1 MRALAQAQRQQRC
14 QQQRQ
19 RDRQQPAGATK
30 GREGGL
36 EEWVGGRNARRS
48 AVKGLLPLTGDI
60 PSRGCCV
67 IWNSQDDLLG
77 RLEGQWQRRRMPWR
91 CDDGRRTTYDDAVD
105 GVRHYP
111 HGASIGEPCFD
122 TGRLTTQHLSDGS
135 YYAITNLMLRK
146 GRRHD
151 VRVRCGRGC
160 RAQIGRNNQ
169 I

>member
-1 MRALAQAQRQQRC
+1 MARAQRRQRC

-30 GREGGL
+30 GREGGQ

-60 PSRGCCV
+60 PSRGCCA
-67 IWNSQDDLLG
+67 IWNSRDDLPG
-77 RLEGQWQRRRMPWR
+77 RLEGQWQRRWMPWR

-111 HGASIGEPCFD
+111 QRTSTGACFD
-122 TGRLTTQHLSDGS
+122 AGRLTTQHLSDGS
-135 YYAITNLMLRK
+135 YYAITNLMLRE
-146 GRRHD
+146 GRRHA
-151 VRVRCGRGC
+151 VRVRRGRGR